1 MDISFESREIPIYRE
16 YDHQARR
23 TQESVECVVPDTDAD
38 IGKIAAVQSE
48 VFLKSKDLSARG
60 VLISGELAA
69 NVLYIRDDGEGIS
82 FLTIRKAFSMEFELE
97 EPESDTLSQVS
108 LFVQGTDVRVL
119 NPRKISLAFEVE
131 GVLSSYR
138 REKLRVES
146 SLPEG
151 TAGLHA
157 RTEEQTITL
166 PCAVCEKSIAV
177 NEQFAIAE
185 AGEGQAA
192 LAAQKAALLI
202 TDCQLIGTKVIVKGR
217 AEIRIITV
225 AEDGG
230 VPTASAYSAPFSQ
243 ILDVGIDN
251 MSHCV
256 VRPEITGAYFDL
268 VDTINGEKALDV
280 EVHAVLQLVC
290 CERQEIRC
298 ITDAY
303 SNLMPAELLCRTQE
317 YRQLEGAE
325 TKRLSAEEKLS
336 LSEECRELLHT
347 FISVSRVSAEAGK
360 LSASLNLDFLY
371 RNAEGRLSACRRS
384 MVLSGDTQ
392 AALRIIGVGELNAEL
407 RADGEEVSC
416 AVTLE
421 LCCAAVQRREI
432 SMVDGIMLDEE
443 QLYLQ
448 DALPT
453 LTLVRPEGETLWNL
467 AKKYHSSEEL
477 ILEMNANP
485 EDTARMLLIPKCI

>member
-1 MDISFESREIPIYRE
+1 MLISFESREIPIYRE
-16 YDHQARR
+16 YDHQSKR

-48 VFLKSKDLSARG
+48 VFLKSKDLSAHG
-60 VLISGELAA
+60 VLVSGELAA
-69 NVLYIRDDGEGIS
+69 SVLYIRDDGEGIS
-82 FLTIRKAFSMEFELE
+82 FLPIRKAFSLEFELE
-97 EPESDTLSQVS
+97 EPESDTLSQIS

-131 GVLSSYR
+131 GVLYSYR

-146 SLPEG
+146 RLPED

-157 RTEEQTITL
+157 RTEEQSLTV

-177 NEQFAIAE
+177 NEQFAIAGT
-185 AGEGQAA
+185 GEGQTAMAA
-192 LAAQKAALLI
+192 GKAALLI

-217 AEIRIITV
+217 AEIRIITL
-225 AEDGG
+225 AEDG
-230 VPTASAYSAPFSQ
+230 VPIASAFSAPFSQ
-243 ILDVGIDN
+243 ILDVGIDS

-256 VRPEITGAYFDL
+256 IRPEITGAYYDL
-268 VDTINGEKALDV
+268 VDTINGERALDA

-317 YRQLEGAE
+317 YQQLESAE

-336 LSEECRELLHT
+336 LSEACRELLHV
-347 FISVSRVSAEAGK
+347 FPSVSRVSSEAGK
-360 LSASLNLDFLY
+360 LSASVNLDFLY

-392 AALRIIGVGELNAEL
+392 EALRIIGIEEL
-407 RADGEEVSC
+407 RMDLSADGEAVDC
-416 AVTLE
+416 ALSLE
-421 LCCAAVQRREI
+421 LRCAAVQRGEI

-443 QLYLQ
+443 KLYCQ

-453 LTLVRPEGETLWNL
+453 LTLVRAEGETLWTL
-467 AKKYHSSEEL
+467 AKRYHSSEEL

-485 EDTARMLLIPKCI
+485 EDTARMLMIPKCL